1 MIQTQ
6 YKITLNIDEQE
17 FNIVVAE
24 PNATQKKSLELKAD
38 EQKKRLD
45 ELSELNLQREQ
56 LNLEVNNKERIISI
70 NTELLKTSSDGEK
83 TALLKENKALSDDI
97 LSLKKQI
104 ASLSNELKKGESI
117 NADFEALM
125 EYKAQLLLSG
135 DDKDKLFELVKER
148 GVSFSLLW
156 QEISEAVLKASQ
168 KK

>member
-6 YKITLNIDEQE
+6 YKIAVNIDEQE

-24 PNATQKKSLELKAD
+24 PNETQKKSLELKAN

-56 LNLEVNNKERIISI
+56 LNLEVNNKERVISI
-70 NTELLKTSSDGEK
+70 NTELLKTSNDSEK

-104 ASLSNELKKGESI
+104 ASLNNELKKGESI
-117 NADFEALM
+117 NADFEVLM
-125 EYKAQLLLSG
+125 EYKAELLLSG
-135 DDKDKLFELVKER
+135 ADKDKLFEIVKER
-148 GVSFSLLW
+148 GISFSLLW
-156 QEISEAVLKASQ
+156 QEISENVLKASQ